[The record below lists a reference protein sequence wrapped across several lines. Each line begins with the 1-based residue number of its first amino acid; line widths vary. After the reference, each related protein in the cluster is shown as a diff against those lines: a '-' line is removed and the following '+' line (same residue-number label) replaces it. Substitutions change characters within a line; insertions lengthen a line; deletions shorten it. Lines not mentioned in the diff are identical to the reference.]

1 MCYVYKG
8 ESMGIIIHIDPGGF
22 DGGNVTIFCF
32 FLLLCINKKTCTV
45 EAETPHSPNGSGGW
59 RIMPCGCN
67 PLFADLRETKIYKL
81 IILFTSVGK
90 L

>member
-1 MCYVYKG
+1 
-8 ESMGIIIHIDPGGF
+8 MGIIIHIDLAGF

-45 EAETPHSPNGSGGW
+45 EAEALHSPNGMGGW
-59 RIMPCGCN
+59 RIMPHGCN
-67 PLFADLRETKIYKL
+67 PLFADLSQTKIYKL